1 MAKEKDEI
9 LLFIITDRGNIAI
22 PFKNLLE
29 VDSYTIRFENILE
42 LLKKIGKI
50 VKKDLSSLRVI
61 DSYLEYNY
69 NYRATRE
76 NVDLN
81 GKLPIKY
88 KDDNYDDDNLI
99 TGFAEYLKGDY
110 QRIKQFNIKFVRVP
124 AIENYIRGNGILTD
138 EDIDMAVNAYFKDGN
153 YKKRREVYFKLKRF
167 GKKIRI
173 NKYREDKVSGNGD
186 LSKFEIND
194 EYLSSLADY
203 ARKGEEEYQNVMEI
217 ISLYDIDDIS
227 KKMKNPHYGVIDGM
241 TDYDQVFSSDIVA
254 LEMATGI
261 SIQDLEKIINGSIKE
276 RRKR

>member
-69 NYRATRE
+69 NYRTTRE

-88 KDDNYDDDNLI
+88 KDDNYDADNLI

-153 YKKRREVYFKLKRF
+153 YKKRREVYFKLKNF
-167 GKKIRI
+167 GKKIII

-241 TDYDQVFSSDIVA
+241 ADYDQVFSSDIVA

>member
-1 MAKEKDEI
+1 MDEEI
-9 LLFIITDRGNIAI
+9 LLFIITDKGNMAI
-22 PFKNLLE
+22 PFRSLLE
-29 VDSYTIRFENILE
+29 VDNYMIRFEDINEFIQ
-42 LLKKIGKI
+42 KISKI
-50 VKKDLSSLRVI
+50 INRNLSSLRVV

-69 NYRATRE
+69 KTS
-76 NVDLN
+76 N
-81 GKLPIKY
+81 GGKNLKGRLPIKY
-88 KDDNYDDDNLI
+88 NDDNYDDDNLI

-153 YKKRREVYFKLKRF
+153 YKKRREVYFKLKNF

-261 SIQDLEKIINGSIKE
+261 SIQDLENIINGSIKE

>member
-1 MAKEKDEI
+1 MAKDEI

-22 PFKNLLE
+22 PFRNLLE
-29 VDSYTIRFENILE
+29 VDNYMVRFENVSE
-42 LLKKIGKI
+42 LLQKIGKI

-61 DSYLEYNY
+61 DSYIEYNY
-69 NYRATRE
+69 DYRTTGG

-88 KDDNYDDDNLI
+88 KGDNYDDDSLI
-99 TGFAEYLKGDY
+99 KGFVEYLKGDY
-110 QRIKQFNIKFVRVP
+110 QRIKQFNIKFIKVP
-124 AIENYIRGNGILTD
+124 AIESYIRGNGTLTD

-167 GKKIRI
+167 GKKVKI
-173 NKYREDKVSGNGD
+173 NKYHENKVSGNGD

-217 ISLYDIDDIS
+217 ISLYDIDDLN
-227 KKMKNPHYGVIDGM
+227 KKMKNPYYGVVDGM
-241 TDYDQVFSSDIVA
+241 ADYDQAFSSDILA
-254 LEMATGI
+254 LESATGI
-261 SIQDLEKIINGSIKE
+261 SIQQLEKIINGSIKE

>member
-1 MAKEKDEI
+1 MDEEI
-9 LLFIITDRGNIAI
+9 LLFIITDKGNMAI
-22 PFKNLLE
+22 PFRSLLE
-29 VDSYTIRFENILE
+29 VDNYMIRFEDINEFIQ
-42 LLKKIGKI
+42 KISKI
-50 VKKDLSSLRVI
+50 INRNLSSLRVV

-69 NYRATRE
+69 KTS
-76 NVDLN
+76 N
-81 GKLPIKY
+81 GGKNLKGRLPIKY
-88 KDDNYDDDNLI
+88 NDDNYDDDNLI
-99 TGFAEYLKGDY
+99 TVFAEYLKGDY

>member
-1 MAKEKDEI
+1 MDEEI
-9 LLFIITDRGNIAI
+9 LLFIITDKGNMAI
-22 PFKNLLE
+22 PFRSLLE
-29 VDSYTIRFENILE
+29 VDSYTIRFEDINEFIQ
-42 LLKKIGKI
+42 KISKI
-50 VKKDLSSLRVI
+50 INRNLSSLRVV

-69 NYRATRE
+69 KTS
-76 NVDLN
+76 N
-81 GKLPIKY
+81 GGKNLKGRLPIKY
-88 KDDNYDDDNLI
+88 NDDNYDDDNLI
-99 TGFAEYLKGDY
+99 TVFAEYLKGDY

-254 LEMATGI
+254 LEVATGI